1 MSTRYKKI
9 KKERF
14 RETHSDRFF
23 LRILVG
29 LRTKKVIGMFVVVA
43 IVNENLTLEQVYK
56 PEETSQ
62 HCPDAVERH

>member
-1 MSTRYKKI
+1 MSTWYKKI

-14 RETHSDRFF
+14 GETHSDRFF
-23 LRILVG
+23 LRILVD
-29 LRTKKVIGMFVVVA
+29 LRTKKVIGMFVVA

-56 PEETSQ
+56 AEETSQ